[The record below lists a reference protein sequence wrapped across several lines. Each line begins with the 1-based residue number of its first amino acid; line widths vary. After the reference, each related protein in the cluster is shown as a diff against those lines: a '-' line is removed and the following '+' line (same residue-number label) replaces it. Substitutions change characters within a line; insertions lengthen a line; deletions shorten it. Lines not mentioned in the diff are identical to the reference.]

1 VANYYD
7 ELLKL
12 CGFEEDEIK
21 KGKPRIDRVFQRLEL
36 GPEEMETAEKWVKQN
51 HDIELLGVRK
61 LLRLWLNELLDMVL
75 ARDEG
80 KKIVY
85 YGFPSIQGPG
95 ATIKTA
101 AELAGVDLYCACPDV
116 ILCHTL
122 GQIFNKLTPV
132 LEAGEENG
140 LPPGHGLCALQQIRI
155 GGMAQGIIPVP
166 DLVTGS
172 SYYCDMG
179 SKADELLH
187 EKYGHRA
194 VYVDGS
200 MDSRWGEYPYY
211 SPERVEFFG
220 SQLDKLFATVR
231 EVIGVEVSRAV
242 WDKTMSSR
250 NHFAR
255 AIAQLQQYMI
265 AEPVP
270 LSTVELYLAMML
282 GAATT
287 SRAATEAPEA
297 VDTLCQ
303 EIKERVDEGIGVVE
317 KGAPRVISSAVF
329 LSDPS
334 IMHMIE
340 DTGLAI
346 SPMTGGLASKEMPPP
361 SHAGL
366 SAYIADL
373 HLMEGGYHSS
383 FGMVKLMESIVNSLN
398 PDGFIW
404 GYTYNCRPMA
414 QTSHFLTRW
423 IGENTGIPVLSIET
437 DHFDSRSYSAAALR
451 TRVEAFAEMLIAR
464 KESDGK

>member
-1 VANYYD
+1 MTNYYD

-12 CGFEEDEIK
+12 CGFEDNEIENER
-21 KGKPRIDRVFQRLEL
+21 PRIEKTFQKIGLD
-36 GPEEMETAEKWVKQN
+36 AEDMKRAEGWVRQN
-51 HDIELLGVRK
+51 HDVELLGVRK
-61 LLRLWLNELLDMVL
+61 LLRAWLSELLDLVL
-75 ARDEG
+75 ARDDG
-80 KKIVY
+80 KKVVY

-95 ATIKTA
+95 AAIKTA
-101 AELAGVDLYCACPDV
+101 SELAGVDIYCACPDV

-140 LPPGHGLCALQQIRI
+140 LPPGHGLCSLQQIRI
-155 GGMAQGIIPVP
+155 GGMAKGVIPVP

-187 EKYGHRA
+187 ERYGHRA
-194 VYVDGS
+194 VYIDGS

-220 SQLDKLFATVR
+220 GQLDKLFATVK
-231 EVIGVEVSRAV
+231 EVLGVEVTRAV
-242 WDKTMSSR
+242 WDKAMSSR

-255 AIAQLQQYMI
+255 AIAQLQQYMR

-270 LSTVELYLAMML
+270 LSTVEMYLAMML

-303 EIKERVDEGIGVVE
+303 EVKERVDEGIGVVE
-317 KGAPRVISSAVF
+317 KGAPRVMSSALF

-340 DTGLAI
+340 NAGLAM
-346 SPMTGGLASKEMPPP
+346 SPMSGGLSSKEMPPP
-361 SHAGL
+361 TLASLGT
-366 SAYIADL
+366 YIADL
-373 HLMEGGYHSS
+373 HLKEGGYHSS
-383 FGMVKLMESIVNSLN
+383 FGMVKLMESIVNTLN
-398 PDGFIW
+398 VDGFIW

-414 QTSHFLTRW
+414 QTSHFLTKWVR
-423 IGENTGIPVLSIET
+423 ENTGIPVLSIET

-451 TRVEAFAEMLIAR
+451 TRVEAFAELLRAKKATSR
-464 KESDGK
+464 V